1 MNNKEF
7 LIQILLEL
15 RSNGIKNKVL
25 LEAVEKIPP
34 HYYLSFLKHTKL
46 YKEFSLKELVIIIQT
61 LELSIVTKKKVDNI
75 LVLGTK
81 AGWSLPILTKMG
93 KRVYS
98 LCENA
103 NHKYLLEEVFNKIGN
118 NNIFLTIGSD
128 FSNWRRV
135 SPFDII
141 ISFKNNNNIFNSIE
155 DYLSKNGVA
164 IVPRLFRDKDYK
176 MIKIKKSSDLVTLDI
191 NYNFLCN
198 SNLI

>member
-7 LIQILLEL
+7 LIQVLLEL
-15 RSNGIKNKVL
+15 RSNGIKNKTL

-34 HYYLSFLKHTKL
+34 HYYLSFLRHTKL
-46 YKEFSLKELVIIIQT
+46 YKEFSLKELVVIVQT
-61 LELSIVTKKKVDNI
+61 LESSIVTKKKVDNI
-75 LVLGTK
+75 LVLGAK

-98 LCENA
+98 LCENVY
-103 NHKYLLEEVFNKIGN
+103 HKYLLEGVFNKIGN
-118 NNIFLTIGSD
+118 NNIFLTVGSE

-141 ISFKNNNNIFNSIE
+141 ISFNNNNIFNSIE

-164 IVPRLFRDKDYK
+164 IAPKLFRDKDYK